1 MDGQTNDESEPI
13 DRETSRLISD
23 AVGQGLRENLR
34 PERSRFSSYL
44 ARLMDELRRRDIDDG
59 PMSS

>member
-13 DRETSRLISD
+13 DRKTSRLICE
-23 AVGQGLRENLR
+23 AVGQGLQEKLR

-44 ARLMDELRRRDIDDG
+44 VRLMGELRRRDIDDG
-59 PMSS
+59 PISS